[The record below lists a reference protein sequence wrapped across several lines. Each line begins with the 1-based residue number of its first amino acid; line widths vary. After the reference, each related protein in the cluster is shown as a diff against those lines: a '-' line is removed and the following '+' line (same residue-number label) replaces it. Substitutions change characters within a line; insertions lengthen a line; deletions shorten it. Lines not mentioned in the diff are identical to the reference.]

1 MSKKNFLTVLVFV
14 LLAIIVV
21 GCSEKKSQIK
31 IEKVLLFGDSLMS
44 GYGLPKDDHLSVVL
58 EKSLKSDGYEIQ
70 IFNSSIS
77 GNTSSDGLDRIEDEL
92 SDASY
97 DLIIIGLGAND
108 MLRRINPDQ
117 TKQNLEDIINI
128 IVNNDIKIILAGMV
142 ASPTN
147 GLSYKK
153 KFDKI
158 YPDLSK
164 KFELELIP
172 FLLKGVALN
181 PSLNQTD
188 GIHPNEKG
196 VLIISETLKNSIIK
210 LNWTNLLEIKF

>member
-1 MSKKNFLTVLVFV
+1 MKKLLGIVILSLTSI
-14 LLAIIVV
+14 LLISC
-21 GCSEKKSQIK
+21 GEKKSQIK
-31 IEKVLLFGDSLMS
+31 LEKVLLFGDSLMS
-44 GYGLPKDDHLSVVL
+44 GYGLPEKDHLSVIL
-58 EKSLKSDGYEIQ
+58 EKSLKSEGYEIQ
-70 IFNSSIS
+70 VFNGSVS
-77 GNTSSDGLDRIEDEL
+77 GDTSLDGLDRIEDEL
-92 SDASY
+92 SGESY

-108 MLRRINPDQ
+108 MLRRINPNQ
-117 TKQNLEDIINI
+117 TKQNLNEIINI
-128 IVNNDIKIILAGMV
+128 ILDNNIKVILAGMV

-181 PSLNQTD
+181 PSLNQAD

-196 VLIISETLKNSIIK
+196 VLIISETLKKSI
-210 LNWTNLLEIKF
+210 TNYSKK

>member
-1 MSKKNFLTVLVFV
+1 MKK
-14 LLAIIVV
+14 LLGIIILSLISILSIS
-21 GCSEKKSQIK
+21 CSEKKSQIK

-44 GYGLPKDDHLSVVL
+44 GYGLPEEDHLSVVL
-58 EKSLKSDGYEIQ
+58 EKSLKSEGYEIQ
-70 IFNSSIS
+70 IFNGSIS
-77 GNTSSDGLDRIEDEL
+77 GDTSLDGLDRIEDEL
-92 SDASY
+92 SDVSY

-117 TKQNLEDIINI
+117 TKQNLEGIIKI
-128 IVNNDIKIILAGMV
+128 ITSNNIKIILAGMV

-181 PSLNQTD
+181 PSLNQAD

-196 VLIISETLKNSIIK
+196 VLIISETLKDSILK
-210 LNWTNLLEIKF
+210 LN

>member
-1 MSKKNFLTVLVFV
+1 MSKKNFLRVLVFV
-14 LLAIIVV
+14 LVAAIVV

-44 GYGLPKDDHLSVVL
+44 GYGLPEDDHLSVVL
-58 EKSLKSDGYEIQ
+58 EKSLKSDKYEIQ
-70 IFNSSIS
+70 IFNGSVS
-77 GNTSSDGLDRIEDEL
+77 GDTSSDGLDRIEDEL
-92 SDASY
+92 SDTSY

-128 IVNNDIKIILAGMV
+128 ITSNNIKIILAGMI

-147 GLSYKK
+147 GLNYKK

-181 PSLNQTD
+181 PSLNQAD

-196 VLIISETLKNSIIK
+196 VLIIAETIKKSITNFLKK
-210 LNWTNLLEIKF
+210 

>member
-1 MSKKNFLTVLVFV
+1 MILSLISILS
-14 LLAIIVV
+14 IS
-21 GCSEKKSQIK
+21 CSEKKSEIK

-44 GYGLPKDDHLSVVL
+44 GYGLPEDDHLSVVL
-58 EKSLKSDGYEIQ
+58 EKKLKSEGYEIQ
-70 IFNSSIS
+70 IFNGSIS
-77 GNTSSDGLDRIEDEL
+77 GDTSSDGLDRIEGEL
-92 SDASY
+92 SDESY
-97 DLIIIGLGAND
+97 DLIIVGLGAND

-117 TKQNLEDIINI
+117 TKQNLEDIIKI
-128 IVNNDIKIILAGMV
+128 ITSNNIKIILAGMV

-153 KFDKI
+153 KFDII

-181 PSLNQTD
+181 PSLNQND

-196 VLIISETLKNSIIK
+196 VLIISETIKKSI
-210 LNWTNLLEIKF
+210 TNYSKK

>member
-1 MSKKNFLTVLVFV
+1 MKRPLGIIILSLISI
-14 LLAIIVV
+14 LLIS
-21 GCSEKKSQIK
+21 CSEKKSQIK

-44 GYGLPKDDHLSVVL
+44 GFGLPEDDHLSIVL
-58 EKSLKSDGYEIQ
+58 EKSLKFDGYEIQ
-70 IFNSSIS
+70 IFNGSIS
-77 GNTSSDGLDRIEDEL
+77 GDTSLDGLDRIEDEL

-128 IVNNDIKIILAGMV
+128 IISNNIEIILAGMV

-181 PSLNQTD
+181 PSLNQAD

-196 VLIISETLKNSIIK
+196 VLIISETLKDSILK
-210 LNWTNLLEIKF
+210 LN

>member
-44 GYGLPKDDHLSVVL
+44 GYGLPEDDHLSVVL
-58 EKSLKSDGYEIQ
+58 EKSLKSDGNEIQ
-70 IFNSSIS
+70 IFNGSIS
-77 GNTSSDGLDRIEDEL
+77 GDTSSDGLDRIEDEL

-97 DLIIIGLGAND
+97 DLIIVGLGAND

-210 LNWTNLLEIKF
+210 LN

>member
-1 MSKKNFLTVLVFV
+1 MKKLLGIVILSLTSI
-14 LLAIIVV
+14 LLISC
-21 GCSEKKSQIK
+21 GEKKSQIK
-31 IEKVLLFGDSLMS
+31 LEKVLLFGDSLMS
-44 GYGLPKDDHLSVVL
+44 GYGLPEKDHLSVIL
-58 EKSLKSDGYEIQ
+58 EKSLKSEGYEIQ
-70 IFNSSIS
+70 VFNGSVS
-77 GNTSSDGLDRIEDEL
+77 GDTSLDGLDRIEDEL
-92 SDASY
+92 SGESY

-108 MLRRINPDQ
+108 MLRRINPNQ
-117 TKQNLEDIINI
+117 TKQNLDKIINI
-128 IVNNDIKIILAGMV
+128 ILDNNIKVILAGMV

-181 PSLNQTD
+181 PNFNQDD
-188 GIHPNEKG
+188 GLHPNEKG
-196 VLIISETLKNSIIK
+196 VLIIAETIKRSI
-210 LNWTNLLEIKF
+210 TNFSKK

>member
-1 MSKKNFLTVLVFV
+1 MKK
-14 LLAIIVV
+14 LLGIIILSLISILSIS
-21 GCSEKKSQIK
+21 CSEKKSQIEIKK
-31 IEKVLLFGDSLMS
+31 ILLFGDSLMS
-44 GYGLPKDDHLSVVL
+44 GYGLPEDDHLSVVL
-58 EKSLKSDGYEIQ
+58 EKSFKSEGYEIQ
-70 IFNSSIS
+70 IFNGSIS
-77 GNTSSDGLDRIEDEL
+77 GDTSLDGLDRIEDEL
-92 SDASY
+92 SDVSY

-117 TKQNLEDIINI
+117 TKQNLEDIIKI
-128 IVNNDIKIILAGMV
+128 IISNNIKIILAGMV

-158 YPDLSK
+158 YPELSK
-164 KFELELIP
+164 KFKIELIP

-181 PSLNQTD
+181 PSLNQAD

-196 VLIISETLKNSIIK
+196 VLIISETLKKSI
-210 LNWTNLLEIKF
+210 TNYSKK

>member
-1 MSKKNFLTVLVFV
+1 MKKLLGIVILGLTSI
-14 LLAIIVV
+14 LLIS
-21 GCSEKKSQIK
+21 CSEKKSQTK

-44 GYGLPKDDHLSVVL
+44 GYGLPEKDHLSVIL
-58 EKSLKSDGYEIQ
+58 EKSLKSEGYEIQ
-70 IFNSSIS
+70 VFNGSVS
-77 GNTSSDGLDRIEDEL
+77 GDTSLDGLDRIEDEL
-92 SDASY
+92 LDESY

-108 MLRRINPDQ
+108 MLRRINPNQ
-117 TKQNLEDIINI
+117 TKQNLNEIINI
-128 IVNNDIKIILAGMV
+128 ILDNNIKVILAGMV

-153 KFDKI
+153 EFDKI

-181 PSLNQTD
+181 PNFNQDD
-188 GIHPNEKG
+188 GLHPNEKG
-196 VLIISETLKNSIIK
+196 VIIIAETIKRII
-210 LNWTNLLEIKF
+210 TNFSQK

>member
-1 MSKKNFLTVLVFV
+1 MKRPLGIIILSLISI
-14 LLAIIVV
+14 LLIS
-21 GCSEKKSQIK
+21 CSEKKSQIK

-77 GNTSSDGLDRIEDEL
+77 GDTSSDGLDRIEDEL

-128 IVNNDIKIILAGMV
+128 IISNNIKIILAGMV

-158 YPDLSK
+158 YPELSK
-164 KFELELIP
+164 KFKIELIP

-181 PSLNQTD
+181 PSLNQAD

-196 VLIISETLKNSIIK
+196 VLIISETLKDSILK
-210 LNWTNLLEIKF
+210 LN

>member
-1 MSKKNFLTVLVFV
+1 MSKKNFLRVLVFV
-14 LLAIIVV
+14 LVAAIVV

-44 GYGLPKDDHLSVVL
+44 GYGLPEDDHLSVVL
-58 EKSLKSDGYEIQ
+58 EKSLKSDKYEIQ
-70 IFNSSIS
+70 IFNGSIS
-77 GNTSSDGLDRIEDEL
+77 GDTSSDGLDRIENEL
-92 SDASY
+92 SDTSY

-128 IVNNDIKIILAGMV
+128 ITSNNIKIILAGMI

-147 GLSYKK
+147 GLNYKK

-181 PSLNQTD
+181 PSLNQAD

-196 VLIISETLKNSIIK
+196 VLIIAETIKKSITNFLKK
-210 LNWTNLLEIKF
+210 

>member
-1 MSKKNFLTVLVFV
+1 MSKKNFLRVLVFV
-14 LLAIIVV
+14 LVAAIVV

-44 GYGLPKDDHLSVVL
+44 GYGLPEDDHLSVVL
-58 EKSLKSDGYEIQ
+58 EKSLKSDKYEIQ
-70 IFNSSIS
+70 IFNGSIS
-77 GNTSSDGLDRIEDEL
+77 GDTSSDGLDRIEYEL
-92 SDASY
+92 SDTSY

-128 IVNNDIKIILAGMV
+128 ITSNNIKIILAGMI

-147 GLSYKK
+147 GLNYKK

-181 PSLNQTD
+181 PSLNQAD

-196 VLIISETLKNSIIK
+196 VLIIAETIKKSITNFLKK
-210 LNWTNLLEIKF
+210 

>member
-1 MSKKNFLTVLVFV
+1 MKRPLGIIILSLISI
-14 LLAIIVV
+14 LLIS
-21 GCSEKKSQIK
+21 CSEKKSQIK

-44 GYGLPKDDHLSVVL
+44 GFGLPEDDHLSVVL
-58 EKSLKSDGYEIQ
+58 EKSLKFDGYEIQ
-70 IFNSSIS
+70 IFNGSIS
-77 GNTSSDGLDRIEDEL
+77 GDTSLDGLDRIEDEL

-128 IVNNDIKIILAGMV
+128 IISNNIEIILAGMV

-181 PSLNQTD
+181 PNFNQDD
-188 GIHPNEKG
+188 GLHPNEKG
-196 VLIISETLKNSIIK
+196 VLIIAETIKKSI
-210 LNWTNLLEIKF
+210 TNFSKK

>member
-1 MSKKNFLTVLVFV
+1 MSKKNFLRVLVFV
-14 LLAIIVV
+14 LVAAIVV

-44 GYGLPKDDHLSVVL
+44 GYGLPEDDHLSVVL
-58 EKSLKSDGYEIQ
+58 EKSLKSDKYEIQ
-70 IFNSSIS
+70 IFNGSIS
-77 GNTSSDGLDRIEDEL
+77 GDTSSDGLDRIEDEL
-92 SDASY
+92 SDTSY

-128 IVNNDIKIILAGMV
+128 ITSNNIKIILAGMI

-147 GLSYKK
+147 GLNYKK

-181 PSLNQTD
+181 PSLNQAD

-196 VLIISETLKNSIIK
+196 VLIIAETIKKSITNFLKK
-210 LNWTNLLEIKF
+210 

>member
-1 MSKKNFLTVLVFV
+1 MKRPLGIIILSLISI
-14 LLAIIVV
+14 LLIS
-21 GCSEKKSQIK
+21 CSEKKSQIK

-44 GYGLPKDDHLSVVL
+44 GFGLPEDDHLSVVL
-58 EKSLKSDGYEIQ
+58 EKSLKFDGYEIQ
-70 IFNSSIS
+70 IFNGSIS
-77 GNTSSDGLDRIEDEL
+77 GDTSLDGLDRIEDEL

-128 IVNNDIKIILAGMV
+128 IVNNDIEIILAGMV

-181 PSLNQTD
+181 PSLNQAD

-196 VLIISETLKNSIIK
+196 VLIISETLKDSILK
-210 LNWTNLLEIKF
+210 LN

>member
-1 MSKKNFLTVLVFV
+1 MSKKNFLRVLVFV
-14 LLAIIVV
+14 LVAAIVV

-44 GYGLPKDDHLSVVL
+44 GYGLPEDDHLSVVL
-58 EKSLKSDGYEIQ
+58 EKILKSDKYEIQ
-70 IFNSSIS
+70 IFNGSIS
-77 GNTSSDGLDRIEDEL
+77 GDTSSDGLDRIEDEL
-92 SDASY
+92 SDTSY

-128 IVNNDIKIILAGMV
+128 ITSNNIKIILAGMI

-147 GLSYKK
+147 GLNYKK

-181 PSLNQTD
+181 PSLNQAD

-196 VLIISETLKNSIIK
+196 VLIIAETIKKSITNFLKR
-210 LNWTNLLEIKF
+210 

>member
-1 MSKKNFLTVLVFV
+1 MKKLLGIIILSLTSI
-14 LLAIIVV
+14 LLIS
-21 GCSEKKSQIK
+21 CSEKKSQIK
-31 IEKVLLFGDSLMS
+31 LEKVFLFGDSLMS
-44 GYGLPKDDHLSVVL
+44 GYGLPEEYHLSVIL
-58 EKSLKSDGYEIQ
+58 EKSLKSEGYEIQ
-70 IFNSSIS
+70 VFNGSVS
-77 GNTSSDGLDRIEDEL
+77 GDTSLDGLDRIEDEL
-92 SDASY
+92 SGESY

-108 MLRRINPDQ
+108 MLRRINPNQ
-117 TKQNLEDIINI
+117 TKQNLDKIINI
-128 IVNNDIKIILAGMV
+128 ILDNNIKVILAGMV

-181 PSLNQTD
+181 PKFNQDD
-188 GIHPNEKG
+188 GLHPNEKG
-196 VLIISETLKNSIIK
+196 VLIIAETIKKSI
-210 LNWTNLLEIKF
+210 TNFSKK

>member
-1 MSKKNFLTVLVFV
+1 MKKLLGIVILSLTSI
-14 LLAIIVV
+14 LLIS
-21 GCSEKKSQIK
+21 CSEKKSQIK

-44 GYGLPKDDHLSVVL
+44 GYGLPEEDNLSVIL
-58 EKSLKSDGYEIQ
+58 EKSLKSEGYEIQ
-70 IFNSSIS
+70 VFNGSVS
-77 GNTSSDGLDRIEDEL
+77 GNTSLDGLNRIEDEL
-92 SDASY
+92 LDESY

-108 MLRRINPDQ
+108 MLRRINPNQ
-117 TKQNLEDIINI
+117 TKQNLDKIINI
-128 IVNNDIKIILAGMV
+128 ILDNKIKVILAGMV

-164 KFELELIP
+164 KFEIESIP

-181 PSLNQTD
+181 PNFNQDD
-188 GIHPNEKG
+188 GLHPNEKG
-196 VLIISETLKNSIIK
+196 VFIIAETIKKSI
-210 LNWTNLLEIKF
+210 TNFSKK

>member
-1 MSKKNFLTVLVFV
+1 MKK
-14 LLAIIVV
+14 LLGIIILSLISILSIS
-21 GCSEKKSQIK
+21 CSEKKSQIK
-31 IEKVLLFGDSLMS
+31 IEKILLFGDSLMS
-44 GYGLPKDDHLSVVL
+44 GYGLPEEDHLSVVL
-58 EKSLKSDGYEIQ
+58 EKSLKSEGYEIQ
-70 IFNSSIS
+70 IFNGSIS
-77 GNTSSDGLDRIEDEL
+77 GDTSLDGLDRIEDEL
-92 SDASY
+92 SDVRY

-128 IVNNDIKIILAGMV
+128 ITSNNIKIILAGMI

-147 GLSYKK
+147 GLNYKK

-181 PSLNQTD
+181 PSLNQAD

-196 VLIISETLKNSIIK
+196 VLIIAETIKKSITNFLKK
-210 LNWTNLLEIKF
+210 

>member
-1 MSKKNFLTVLVFV
+1 MSKKNFLRVLVFV
-14 LLAIIVV
+14 LVAAIVV
-21 GCSEKKSQIK
+21 GCSKKKSQIK

-44 GYGLPKDDHLSVVL
+44 GYGLPEDDHLSVVL
-58 EKSLKSDGYEIQ
+58 EKSLKSDKYEIQ
-70 IFNSSIS
+70 IFNGSIS
-77 GNTSSDGLDRIEDEL
+77 GDTSSDGLDRIEDEL
-92 SDASY
+92 SDTSY

-128 IVNNDIKIILAGMV
+128 ITSNNIKIILAGMI

-147 GLSYKK
+147 GLNYKK

-181 PSLNQTD
+181 PSLNQAD

-196 VLIISETLKNSIIK
+196 VLIIAETIKKSITNFLKK
-210 LNWTNLLEIKF
+210 

>member
-1 MSKKNFLTVLVFV
+1 VSKKNFLTVLVFV

-44 GYGLPKDDHLSVVL
+44 GYGLPEDDHLSVVL

-181 PSLNQTD
+181 PSLNQAD

-196 VLIISETLKNSIIK
+196 VLIISETLKDSILK
-210 LNWTNLLEIKF
+210 LN

>member
-1 MSKKNFLTVLVFV
+1 MKK
-14 LLAIIVV
+14 LLGIIILSLISILSIS
-21 GCSEKKSQIK
+21 CSEKKSQIK
-31 IEKVLLFGDSLMS
+31 IEKILLFGDSLMS
-44 GYGLPKDDHLSVVL
+44 GFGLPEDDHLSVVL
-58 EKSLKSDGYEIQ
+58 EKSLKSDGNEIQ
-70 IFNSSIS
+70 IFNGSIS
-77 GNTSSDGLDRIEDEL
+77 GDTSLDGLDRIEDEL
-92 SDASY
+92 SDVSY

-128 IVNNDIKIILAGMV
+128 ITSNNIKIILAGMI

-147 GLSYKK
+147 GLNYKK

-181 PSLNQTD
+181 PSLNQAD

-196 VLIISETLKNSIIK
+196 VLIIAETIKKSITNFLKK
-210 LNWTNLLEIKF
+210 

>member
-1 MSKKNFLTVLVFV
+1 MKKLLGIVILSLTSI
-14 LLAIIVV
+14 LLIS
-21 GCSEKKSQIK
+21 CSEKKSQIK
-31 IEKVLLFGDSLMS
+31 LEKVLLFGDSLMS
-44 GYGLPKDDHLSVVL
+44 GYGLPEEDHLSVIL
-58 EKSLKSDGYEIQ
+58 EKSLKSEGYEIQ
-70 IFNSSIS
+70 VFNGSVS
-77 GNTSSDGLDRIEDEL
+77 GDTSLDGLDRIEDEL
-92 SDASY
+92 LDESY

-108 MLRRINPDQ
+108 MLRRINPNQ
-117 TKQNLEDIINI
+117 TKQNLDKIINI
-128 IVNNDIKIILAGMV
+128 ILDNKIKVILAGMV

-181 PSLNQTD
+181 PNFNQDD
-188 GIHPNEKG
+188 GLHPNEKG
-196 VLIISETLKNSIIK
+196 VLIIAETIKRSI
-210 LNWTNLLEIKF
+210 TNFSKK